1 MRLAGRRT
9 LPGVGDGL
17 GRQAE
22 AGGTD
27 AGNAAGFCEPRATR
41 LSNFLRRGIGG
52 LGRDVGRGF
61 DGSVGIGSGVVGG
74 VALRVGTV
82 FARLVFVAAQVAD
95 LFDGAVEL
103 AGELSVVAG
112 EMAEGLGVL
121 ARRHAQEFGF
131 AVRVGGQAVGLI
143 LFPGGMREM
152 KI

>member
-1 MRLAGRRT
+1 M
-9 LPGVGDGL
+9 
-17 GRQAE
+17 
-22 AGGTD
+22 
-27 AGNAAGFCEPRATR
+27 
-41 LSNFLRRGIGG
+41 
-52 LGRDVGRGF
+52 
-61 DGSVGIGSGVVGG
+61 GIGSVVVGG

-82 FARLVFVAAQVAD
+82 FARVVFVAAQVAD
-95 LFDGAVEL
+95 LFDGTVEL

-121 ARRHAQEFGF
+121 AHRHAQEFGF